1 MNFLLYLI
9 SSVTSIVG
17 SGMQS
22 VVIPLYIL
30 KVTGSGLEMGKAA
43 SVFLVMSLVTG
54 PIMGIVADK
63 FNRKYI
69 LIICDFLSF
78 TAISILLLSG
88 STSTSSI
95 ILMQG
100 VLIVISRCFSSAS
113 SAIFSEL
120 DSIKKVERNN
130 NIYSGV
136 ITFIQIFTPIL
147 GVTLYGFMKI
157 ELIFLLNA
165 ITFLIS
171 GFSEIF
177 IQYTPSEKRKEIM
190 IQSIKSV
197 IVSYVPVIKYLK
209 EKDEILGTSGYFIIL
224 NFFFNPVTSVV
235 FSYFIL
241 QELNLKPSY
250 IGYLES
256 VLVIGLLLGNIII
269 GKFSK
274 IIEFREKIT
283 YFLMIQLVILALF
296 INMDL
301 YIPNPYF
308 IYLNGFLILI
318 LGILANL
325 VNVPF
330 FSYLQKTVDNDIKG
344 RFFSLFDTMVRS
356 VVPFG
361 LIIFGLLIDYK
372 FNIRSVVTIGSI
384 TLTITTYLFFG
395 KTKAGRKFVN
405 ESIVN

>member
-43 SVFLVMSLVTG
+43 SIFLVLSLITG

-63 FNRKYI
+63 FNRKYL

-78 TAISILLLSG
+78 ITILILLLSG
-88 STSTSSI
+88 RTSTSSI

-100 VLIVISRCFSSAS
+100 VLVVISRCFSSVS

-130 NIYSGV
+130 NIYSGI
-136 ITFIQIFTPIL
+136 ITFTQIFTPIL
-147 GVTLYGFMKI
+147 GVALYGFMKI

-171 GFSEIF
+171 GFSEFF
-177 IQYTPSEKRKEIM
+177 IQYTPSEKRKEIK
-190 IQSIKSV
+190 IQSVKSV
-197 IVSYVPVIKYLK
+197 IASYAPVVKYLK
-209 EKDEILGTSGYFIIL
+209 EKDEILGVSGYIIVL
-224 NFFFNPVTSVV
+224 NFFFNPVTTIV

-250 IGYLES
+250 IGYLQS
-256 VLVIGLLLGNIII
+256 VFVIGLLLGNIII
-269 GKFSK
+269 GKFLK
-274 IIEFREKIT
+274 TIEFREKIT
-283 YFLMIQLVILALF
+283 YFLMIQLMILALF
-296 INMDL
+296 MNMDL

-308 IYLNGFLILI
+308 IYINGFLILM
-318 LGILANL
+318 LGIFNSL

-330 FSYLQKTVDNDIKG
+330 LSYLQKTVDCDIKG
-344 RFFSLFDTMVRS
+344 RFFSLLDTMVRS

-372 FNIRSVVTIGSI
+372 FNIRSVVTMGSI
-384 TLTITTYLFFG
+384 TLTIATYLFFG
-395 KTKAGRKFVN
+395 KTKAGKKFVN
-405 ESIVN
+405 KSIAN

>member
-9 SSVTSIVG
+9 SSVTSIMG

-43 SVFLVMSLVTG
+43 SIFLVISLVTG

-78 TAISILLLSG
+78 ITILVLLLSG
-88 STSTSSI
+88 SESTFSI

-100 VLIVISRCFSSAS
+100 VLIVISRCFSGAS
-113 SAIFSEL
+113 SAIFAEL
-120 DSIKKVERNN
+120 DSIKKVEKNN

-136 ITFIQIFTPIL
+136 ITFTQIFTPIL
-147 GVTLYGFMKI
+147 GVALYGFVRI

-171 GFSEIF
+171 GFSEFF
-177 IQYTPSEKRKEIM
+177 IKYTPSEKRKEM
-190 IQSIKSV
+190 KIQNIKS
-197 IVSYVPVIKYLK
+197 IFKSYIPVISYLNNK
-209 EKDEILGTSGYFIIL
+209 RALLGASGYFIIL
-224 NFFFNPVTSVV
+224 NFFFNPITSIV

-241 QELNLKPSY
+241 QELKLKSVY

-256 VLVIGLLLGNIII
+256 VLVLGMLLGNIII

-274 IIEFREKIT
+274 TIEFRGKIA
-283 YFLMIQLVILALF
+283 YLLIIQLAIFALF
-296 INMDL
+296 MNMDL
-301 YIPNPYF
+301 FIPNPYF
-308 IYLNGFLILI
+308 IYLNGFLILM
-318 LGILANL
+318 LGILGNL

-330 FSYLQKTVDNDIKG
+330 FSYLQRTVDNDIKG
-344 RFFSLFDTMVRS
+344 RFFSLLDTALRS
-356 VVPFG
+356 IVPLG
-361 LIIFGLLIDYK
+361 LIIFGLLIDNN
-372 FNIRSVVTIGSI
+372 FNIRSVVTTGSI
-384 TLTITTYLFFG
+384 ILMITTYLYFC
-395 KTKAGRKFVN
+395 KTKIGKKFIN